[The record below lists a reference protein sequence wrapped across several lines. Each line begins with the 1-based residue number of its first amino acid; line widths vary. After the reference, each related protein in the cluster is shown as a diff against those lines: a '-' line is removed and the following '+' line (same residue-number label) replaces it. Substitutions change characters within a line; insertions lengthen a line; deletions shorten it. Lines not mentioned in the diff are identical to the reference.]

1 MPGPLPS
8 ARLFLVGH
16 KLERVQSRSGSRGPN
31 RSKTEL
37 MADGEVSVRQC
48 VLRGDHH
55 PSLGTRAASNS
66 GHDVS
71 RLVTFML
78 SPSNEIPWK
87 GSAVCQTGL
96 SPQERGGQSSVS
108 LELHLV
114 LSGTGPVLSGTG
126 PVLEVSVWGTALE
139 LTFGAWS
146 RVLANTQTLGFTLHS
161 GGTRV
166 ALMPRGTQAV
176 EGPRIVL
183 LFILDPLLC
192 QERERPRPRAHIIV
206 RIRTSANSP
215 WLGTPEGWGLSPV
228 ACCFLLLPRG
238 IHVSRAPW
246 NQAVRSLSNPSY
258 TLSQGALVVLFLG
271 LKPTETKPDSWLSCR
286 EP

>member
-1 MPGPLPS
+1 M
-8 ARLFLVGH
+8 
-16 KLERVQSRSGSRGPN
+16 
-31 RSKTEL
+31 
-37 MADGEVSVRQC
+37 
-48 VLRGDHH
+48 
-55 PSLGTRAASNS
+55 
-66 GHDVS
+66 
-71 RLVTFML
+71 
-78 SPSNEIPWK
+78 
-87 GSAVCQTGL
+87 
-96 SPQERGGQSSVS
+96 
-108 LELHLV
+108 
-114 LSGTGPVLSGTG
+114 
-126 PVLEVSVWGTALE
+126 WGTALE
-139 LTFGAWS
+139 LTFGARS

-183 LFILDPLLC
+183 LFILDLLLC

-246 NQAVRSLSNPSY
+246 NQAVRSLSNLSY

-286 EP
+286 EPCICLVAPSLAILTPGQGVCADVWRQLWSLGQGWGGMGVRGERDAAAPLPCRRQPHTMTKHRGPLRG